1 MEMAEKLKEEER
13 DRWFNKAQ
21 PMAPP
26 K

>member
-1 MEMAEKLKEEER
+1 MEMADKLKEEER
-13 DRWFNKAQ
+13 DQWFNKAQ